1 MDPDWRL
8 VTSARYLGWQLGR
21 SFGYP
26 AQCQAELRTCYPLR
40 RRRRRWHWWHICIS
54 EKYGKVLFKFHTI
67 SLPAPF
73 SWTMNFECT
82 CLALPYHLHQSSSH
96 SSEHHNHFRWRKDWA
111 RNCWRCCDASWCFEG
126 HLREYRLQKCQRGKM
141 AAQAGLAKGLGV
153 KMISIDFLWF
163 LALHVDQGLVGIHR
177 VNAIW
182 RLSLVVALVLREHTT
197 HSVFMYFH
205 VSTYKRVCK
214 AWLAGWAC
222 GTLHLDAEG
231 PGAGHVVH
239 ATPALFTTTKAR
251 ANQSQCHC
259 NMHRYHHCGKKLK

>member
-1 MDPDWRL
+1 MTQRLSTQLLAVLWR
-8 VTSARYLGWQLGR
+8 QLMLWGP
-21 SFGYP
+21 S
-26 AQCQAELRTCYPLR
+26 
-40 RRRRRWHWWHICIS
+40 
-54 EKYGKVLFKFHTI
+54 
-67 SLPAPF
+67 
-73 SWTMNFECT
+73 
-82 CLALPYHLHQSSSH
+82 
-96 SSEHHNHFRWRKDWA
+96 
-111 RNCWRCCDASWCFEG
+111 